1 MRPDKPEKQKLLTDI
16 REALALQQ
24 LEGVMETIKPII
36 DKFFEDHLIQAKS
49 KIWDQEDYYVFKI

>member
-1 MRPDKPEKQKLLTDI
+1 MSPDKPEKQKLLTDI

-49 KIWDQEDYYVFKI
+49 KIWD